1 MSLIVNGSTG
11 SIIGTLPAGMV
22 MYFANATAPQGWFQ
36 CDGSAKSRTNYAELF
51 SAIGTVY
58 GAGDGATTFN
68 LPDFRGQFLRA
79 WSSATSTV
87 AAFTGTI
94 NNVATPTPAAGVIL
108 TVTTPPTGT
117 LRIGQVLSGTGVTAG
132 TVIINQ
138 LTGTTGGIGTY
149 TVSGVA
155 QLVASTTITASVP
168 DAGRVIG
175 SPQNDAIRN
184 LTGSFQGATN
194 GSGRFINGS
203 GIFSLSGSANADY
216 GTQQT
221 TAATTVNL
229 SAANQVPTATENR
242 PVNTALM
249 VCIKY

>member
-22 MYFANATAPQGWFQ
+22 MYFANSTAPQGWFQ
-36 CDGSAKSRTNYAELF
+36 CDGAAKSRTNYVDLF
-51 SAIGTVY
+51 NAIGTTY
-58 GAGDGATTFN
+58 GTGDGSTTFN

-79 WSSATSTV
+79 WPSATPTV
-87 AAFTGTI
+87 ATFTGTI
-94 NNVATPTPAAGVIL
+94 NNVATPTPAAGNIL
-108 TVTTPPTGT
+108 TVSTAPTGT
-117 LRIGQVLSGTGVTAG
+117 LRIGQVLSGTGITAG
-132 TVIINQ
+132 TTIINQ

-149 TVSGVA
+149 TVAGTA
-155 QLVASTTITASVP
+155 QLVSSTTITASVP
-168 DAGRVIG
+168 DAGRAIG

-203 GIFSLSGSANADY
+203 GVFNLTGSANADY

-221 TAATTVNL
+221 TASTTVNF
-229 SAANQVPTATENR
+229 SASSLVPTATENR
-242 PVNTALM
+242 PVNSALL